1 MHDPFAVAREMAE
14 ARIREHEAAVVHA
27 EGRVSDIERTMAAL
41 KQERLAWATVI
52 TYEKRLAQQAREFLA
67 TLQTAP
73 EPQQLP
79 PPRRAKPG
87 EIPAAIMAFWEADP
101 HWASAEKIVGGLDAL
116 NPDSV
121 LKAIRKLH
129 QTGRLQARDHDG
141 ILQYMP
147 ADVAQA
153 PAETGTEG

>member
-79 PPRRAKPG
+79 PPRRALSR
-87 EIPAAIMAFWEADP
+87 
-101 HWASAEKIVGGLDAL
+101 H
-116 NPDSV
+116 
-121 LKAIRKLH
+121 LH
-129 QTGRLQARDHDG
+129 RTLAGRLHRSQAHA
-141 ILQYMP
+141 IAALQLRAPGRRAGAHPGP
-147 ADVAQA
+147 ARRARLQ
-153 PAETGTEG
+153 